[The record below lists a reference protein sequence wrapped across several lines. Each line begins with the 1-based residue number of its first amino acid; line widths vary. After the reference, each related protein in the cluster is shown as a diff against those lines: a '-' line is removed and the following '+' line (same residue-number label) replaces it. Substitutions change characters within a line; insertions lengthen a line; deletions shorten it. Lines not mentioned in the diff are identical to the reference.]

1 MDMFMIT
8 LLAFV
13 ISSASDRF
21 PISYPLVGCYAIV
34 LNWSCPLSAVVA
46 PWGDNS
52 LLHHP
57 TFVYRCI
64 VVNRRLDNHLF
75 LTILE
80 RECFLCNLA
89 HLCNV
94 QITTAITIIFTKHF
108 LAFHSLQVNHCH
120 GRYKMFLTTDWL
132 LMEVI
137 NIRHTSRDL

>member
-1 MDMFMIT
+1 MFMIT

-46 PWGDNS
+46 QWGDNS

-57 TFVYRCI
+57 TI
-64 VVNRRLDNHLF
+64 VVNCRLDNHLF

-80 RECFLCNLA
+80 TECFLCHLA

-94 QITTAITIIFTKHF
+94 QTTTAIAIIFTKHF
-108 LAFHSLQVNHCH
+108 WALYCLLVNHCH
-120 GRYKMFLTTDWL
+120 GRYKMFLTTDLTDCWWK
-132 LMEVI
+132 
-137 NIRHTSRDL
+137 S